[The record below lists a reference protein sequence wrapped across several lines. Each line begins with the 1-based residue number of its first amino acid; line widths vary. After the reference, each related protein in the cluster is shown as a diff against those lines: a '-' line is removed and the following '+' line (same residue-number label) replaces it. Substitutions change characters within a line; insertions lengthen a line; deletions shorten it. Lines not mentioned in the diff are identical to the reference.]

1 MGVTSETPNYKLI
14 KPDETEFYDIQV
26 FNQNAEKID
35 NAIKS
40 VNDKIPTNLPP
51 DLSGD
56 IEKINENLDKKLN
69 KRTTIDTTIPASG
82 WTGDA
87 APYAV
92 NITVTQLTGA
102 ADELVEVY
110 IPHTATLEQKT
121 AWSEAGIVS
130 GDNQKGVLILE
141 ALMEKPTVDIPIK
154 LMLGG
159 V

>member
-1 MGVTSETPNYKLI
+1 MATETTNYKLI
-14 KPDETEFYDIQV
+14 KPDEGEFYDIQV
-26 FNQNAEKID
+26 FNQNADKID
-35 NAIKS
+35 KTIK
-40 VNDKIPTNLPP
+40 DMEGKIPTNLPP

-56 IEKINENLDKKLN
+56 IKKINENLAKKLN
-69 KRTTIDTTIPASG
+69 KRTTISTTIPASG
-82 WTGDA
+82 WTGA
-87 APYAV
+87 SAPYTV

-110 IPHTATLEQKT
+110 VPHTATLEQKT

-154 LMLGG
+154 LMIGG

>member
-1 MGVTSETPNYKLI
+1 MATETTNYKLI
-14 KPDETEFYDIQV
+14 KPDEGEFYDIQV
-26 FNQNAEKID
+26 FNQNADKID
-35 NAIKS
+35 KTIKDME
-40 VNDKIPTNLPP
+40 DKIPTNLPP

-56 IEKINENLDKKLN
+56 IEKINENLAKKLN
-69 KRTTIDTTIPASG
+69 KRTTISTTIPASG
-82 WTGDA
+82 WTGA
-87 APYAV
+87 SAPYTV

-110 IPHTATLEQKT
+110 VPHTATLEQKT

-130 GDNQKGVLILE
+130 GDNQKGALILE

-154 LMLGG
+154 LMVGG

>member
-1 MGVTSETPNYKLI
+1 MATETTNYKLI
-14 KPDETEFYDIQV
+14 KPDEGEFYDIQV
-26 FNQNAEKID
+26 FNQNADKID
-35 NAIKS
+35 KTIKDME
-40 VNDKIPTNLPP
+40 DKIPTNLPP

-56 IEKINENLDKKLN
+56 IKKINENLAKKLN
-69 KRTTIDTTIPASG
+69 KRTTISTTIPASG
-82 WTGDA
+82 WTGA
-87 APYAV
+87 SAPYTV

-110 IPHTATLEQKT
+110 VPHTATLEQKT

-154 LMLGG
+154 LMVGG

>member
-1 MGVTSETPNYKLI
+1 MATETTNYKLI
-14 KPDETEFYDIQV
+14 KPDEGEFYDIQV
-26 FNQNAEKID
+26 FNQNADKID
-35 NAIKS
+35 KTIK
-40 VNDKIPTNLPP
+40 DMEGKIPTNLPP

-56 IEKINENLDKKLN
+56 IKKINENLAKKLN
-69 KRTTIDTTIPASG
+69 KRTTISTTIPASG
-82 WTGDA
+82 WTGA
-87 APYAV
+87 SAPYTV
-92 NITVTQLTGA
+92 NITVTWLTGA

-110 IPHTATLEQKT
+110 VPHTATLEQKT

-154 LMLGG
+154 LMVGG

>member
-1 MGVTSETPNYKLI
+1 MATETTNYKLI
-14 KPDETEFYDIQV
+14 KPDEGEFYDIQV
-26 FNQNAEKID
+26 FNQNADKID
-35 NAIKS
+35 KTIK
-40 VNDKIPTNLPP
+40 DMEGKIPTNLPP

-56 IEKINENLDKKLN
+56 IKKINENLAKKLN
-69 KRTTIDTTIPASG
+69 KRTTISTTIPASG
-82 WTGDA
+82 WTGA
-87 APYAV
+87 SAPYTV

-110 IPHTATLEQKT
+110 VPHTATLEQKT

-130 GDNQKGVLILE
+130 GDNQKGALILE

-154 LMLGG
+154 LMVGG

>member
-1 MGVTSETPNYKLI
+1 MNVLDLGGLRY
-14 KPDETEFYDIQV
+14 FYQ
-26 FNQNAEKID
+26 QY
-35 NAIKS
+35 IKS
-40 VNDKIPTNLPP
+40 LK
-51 DLSGD
+51 
-56 IEKINENLDKKLN
+56 EKVEKMT
-69 KRTTIDTTIPASG
+69 RTTISTTIPASG
-82 WTGDA
+82 WTGA
-87 APYAV
+87 SAPYTV

-110 IPHTATLEQKT
+110 VPHTATLEQKT

-154 LMLGG
+154 LMVGG

>member
-1 MGVTSETPNYKLI
+1 MATETTNYKLI
-14 KPDETEFYDIQV
+14 KPDEGEFYDIQV
-26 FNQNAEKID
+26 FNQNADKID
-35 NAIKS
+35 EIIK
-40 VNDKIPTNLPP
+40 DMEGKIPTNLPP

-56 IEKINENLDKKLN
+56 IEEINENLAKKLN
-69 KRTTIDTTIPASG
+69 KRTTISTAIPASR
-82 WTGDA
+82 WTGA
-87 APYAV
+87 SAPYTV

-110 IPHTATLEQKT
+110 VPHTATLEQKT

-154 LMLGG
+154 LMVGG